1 MCSWPAE
8 MFYCKL
14 YYFFICSE
22 LGGSALDALGLCFFS
37 LRPPAEDEVRARF
50 FWLLSE
56 LSWPMLAELCPVE
69 ECFRLALEAF
79 SGYFLFDCVICWY
92 FIEMLWR
99 ALASLGRL
107 ALLRAH

>member
-1 MCSWPAE
+1 MCSWPVE

-56 LSWPMLAELCPVE
+56 RSLALVELWPVE
-69 ECFRLALEAF
+69 ECFLAALEAF
-79 SGYFLFDCVICWY
+79 SYCFLFDCVIC
-92 FIEMLWR
+92 
-99 ALASLGRL
+99 
-107 ALLRAH
+107 